1 MDNRP
6 PSKQQQILDTVNRIE
21 TVVVGVPGTDDRGMA
36 GSIKEI
42 KADHKALSETVGQ
55 HSEAIARLATFHEG
69 ENPGM
74 STKKKLGIW
83 GAIGSTIAGVIYG
96 LIQLFKSTPT

>member
-36 GSIKEI
+36 GSIKEM
-42 KADHKALSETVGQ
+42 KSDHKALSGIVGQ
-55 HSEAIARLATFHEG
+55 HSAVIARLAAFHEG
-69 ENPGM
+69 DGQGM
-74 STKKKLGIW
+74 SAKKKVGIW

>member
-6 PSKQQQILDTVNRIE
+6 PSKQQQILDTVSRIE

-69 ENPGM
+69 AEGI
-74 STKKKLGIW
+74 SLKKKLGIW
-83 GAIGSTIAGVIYG
+83 GAVGSTIAGVIYG
-96 LIQLFKSTPT
+96 LIQLFKSTST